1 MVFCYIGPVLKNLNI
16 PLIQD
21 SLVKAGL
28 KKYVVHLTGHGLGF
42 RYHEP
47 EPFLMPGNTM
57 KLKVGHVCSI
67 EPGLYGPEFGGIRL
81 EDNVAVTAEG
91 AEVLTKTAKTI

>member
-1 MVFCYIGPVLKNLNI
+1 MPH
-16 PLIQD
+16 D
-21 SLVKAGL
+21 EATRALVGAGFE
-28 KKYVVHLTGHGLGF
+28 KYMIHLTGHGLGF

-57 KLKVGHVCSI
+57 KLRAGHVCSV

-91 AEVLTKTAKTI
+91 VENLTKVAKTL